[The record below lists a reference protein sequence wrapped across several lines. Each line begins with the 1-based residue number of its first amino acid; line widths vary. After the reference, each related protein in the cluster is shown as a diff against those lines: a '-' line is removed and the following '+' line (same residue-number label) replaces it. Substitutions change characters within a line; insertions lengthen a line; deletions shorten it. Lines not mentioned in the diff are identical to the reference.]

1 MSLRS
6 LSVLVVL
13 ALGASVALTGCQQD
27 LGSKASTSPSSST
40 PTPAATSA
48 PAAGSASLDRRF
60 AALERSHDATL
71 GLSAV
76 DTGSGRSIGYR
87 AATRFPF
94 ASSNKVFIA
103 ATVLSRSSAADLDT
117 VVHYSRADLLAYAPV
132 TTVSVDR
139 GMTVRALLDAMLRF
153 SDNTAANLLVA
164 RVGGPSV
171 VQQWLRGAGDRT
183 TNVDRTE
190 PTLNEALPGDARDT
204 TTPAQSATNLRKV
217 LLGADGGQPLLDTA
231 DRTLLRNLMLGCTT
245 GDDTIRAGVDPAW
258 PVADKTGTG
267 EYGVRDD
274 IAVVYP
280 IGRAPIIVTV
290 MSRKSGADDQPDDA
304 LLAAATK
311 LAVGQL
317 TR

>member
-1 MSLRS
+1 MSIHLR
-6 LSVLVVL
+6 VVSAAVAL

-27 LGSKASTSPSSST
+27 PASTTSSST
-40 PTPAATSA
+40 PTAASSTD
-48 PAAGSASLDRRF
+48 AAVGSASLDRRF
-60 AALERSHDATL
+60 AALERSHDAML

-76 DTGSGRSIGYR
+76 DTGSGRTVDHR
-87 AATRFPF
+87 ADTRFPF

-103 ATVLSRSSAADLDT
+103 ATVLSRSSEADLDA

-132 TTVSVDR
+132 TTASVGR
-139 GMTVRALLDAMLRF
+139 GMTVRELLDAMLRF

-164 RVGGPSV
+164 RVGGPSA

-190 PTLNEALPGDARDT
+190 PTLNEALLGDARDT
-204 TTPAQSATNLRKV
+204 TTPAQSATNLRRV
-217 LLGADGGQPLLDTA
+217 LLGAEGGQSLLDTA
-231 DRTLLRNLMLGCTT
+231 DRTLLRNLMLDCTT

-267 EYGVRDD
+267 QYGVRDD

-280 IGRAPIIVTV
+280 IGRAPIVVTV